1 VSWDSVKIGD
11 VAHLLPVAANF
22 VIDYSSGKRWRIEVQ
37 YKNHRHFES
46 STNVT
51 FH

>member
-1 VSWDSVKIGD
+1 
-11 VAHLLPVAANF
+11 LLPVAADF
-22 VIDYSSGKRWRIEVQ
+22 VVLNASGDRWHVTVE
-37 YKNHRHFES
+37 YANHRHFES